1 MSCHTTPKVFQVCHP
16 CSQLGS
22 WDIWI
27 VSVARWSWNER
38 SSKNMHYHVWD
49 KLLINIIGTWVF
61 LKEEVPCFYLRSLCS
76 SSFTE
81 QKRWRKGTCN
91 IWSFAETSEL
101 WQSQSKQPD
110 VDEWLGQVMP
120 RNSTAWM
127 GTLPGVSLKMVMTE
141 LYADCGFLQEGLDS
155 ILEYHPNIIVILTLL
170 GQEFMKY
177 TIH

>member
-1 MSCHTTPKVFQVCHP
+1 MSHHAKGFPGLSSLLWTWLMGYLNCERGKMKLKWTILQEHALP
-16 CSQLGS
+16 CLG
-22 WDIWI
+22 
-27 VSVARWSWNER
+27 
-38 SSKNMHYHVWD
+38 H